1 MSSPKP
7 RTRTIVCLAA
17 LVFGAA
23 PSAWAGYPVLS
34 KFTRTADGPYRPQV
48 RKYVTIDPT
57 PVAPSPAGGR
67 FAQHA
72 PAETGPLWARRDA
85 GLPVYPYGWFGAR
98 HATDRT
104 TRGSYYDDYRE
115 VNVLRGR

>member
-1 MSSPKP
+1 MSSHQS
-7 RTRTIVCLAA
+7 RTRTLVCLAA
-17 LVFGAA
+17 LTFSIAQ
-23 PSAWAGYPVLS
+23 STSAGYPVLS

-57 PVAPSPAGGR
+57 PVAPPPAAGR
-67 FAQHA
+67 FAHHA
-72 PAETGPLWARRDA
+72 PPEQGPLWARRDA
-85 GLPVYPYGWFGAR
+85 GVPTYPYGWFGAR

-104 TRGSYYDDYRE
+104 TRGSYYDDYYE